1 MSTAEV
7 LGITVAAISA
17 GANILFLG
25 FLLIQVRL
33 LRDQVVNA
41 KNAFELDQRRASKH
55 ATLDYLG
62 STMDRRHAII
72 SVLPSIADPGG
83 IANTLSRAD
92 EDIET
97 RRLVERYIGY
107 YEHLSAGVNTG
118 ALDKE
123 IVDRTMGGTIIQIW
137 HSYKPWILQQ
147 RKKRNWPSLYVEIE
161 SLALRAEKIRDRQF
175 DTKFETFPSPDEST
189 SNPL

>member
-7 LGITVAAISA
+7 LGITVAAVSA
-17 GANILFLG
+17 AANILFLG

-41 KNAFELDQRRASKH
+41 KSAFEVDQRRASKH

-62 STMDRRHAII
+62 STMERRHTII

-83 IANTLSRAD
+83 IANILSRAD

-107 YEHLSAGVNTG
+107 YEHLSVGVNTG

-123 IVDRTMGGTIIQIW
+123 IVDRTMGGTLIQIW

-147 RKKRNWPSLYVEIE
+147 RKKRNWPSLYIEIE
-161 SLALRAEKIRDRQF
+161 FLALKAEEARGQQS
-175 DTKFETFPSPDEST
+175 DTKAENSPD
-189 SNPL
+189 LG